1 MLFAS
6 SVTLLFLGS
15 FYGRMQIYTYESSF
29 WRDLLANGGSLE
41 MLSTFA
47 KYIGILK
54 SQWNVLTYIGLF
66 QFLVLFLTIFSVAES
81 VQKRGRKNEPTR
93 QPI

>member
-66 QFLVLFLTIFSVAES
+66 QVLVLFLTIFFSRR
-81 VQKRGRKNEPTR
+81 KRSEAGSKE
-93 QPI
+93 